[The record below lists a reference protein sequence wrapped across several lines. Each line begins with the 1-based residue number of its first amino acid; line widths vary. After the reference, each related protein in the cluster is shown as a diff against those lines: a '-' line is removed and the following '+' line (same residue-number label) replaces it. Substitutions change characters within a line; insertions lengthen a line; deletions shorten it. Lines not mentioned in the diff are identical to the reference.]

1 MTFTDVRNA
10 VVKGLEKHIG
20 CAVIPSEQIADKPRP
35 PYCYYSVLSPR
46 SSGHAFGLK
55 GIVETDDGTV
65 LRRSE
70 PVKATA
76 SFTFCSQDRQTED
89 GYIYGDDEA
98 LALAEKAHGF
108 FLLDG
113 HCIRADGEDIVVNT
127 VGPVGGRSGFVVEN
141 TVRRYGFDVK
151 LSYVRSDDMPATTI
165 AKATPIGDAHL

>member
-1 MTFTDVRNA
+1 MTFTEVRNLL
-10 VVKGLEKHIG
+10 VSGLEHHIG
-20 CAVIPSEQIADKPRP
+20 HPVVPSGQIADVPDF
-35 PYCYYSVLSPR
+35 PYCYYSIIAPR
-46 SSGHAFGLK
+46 ASSHAFGLK
-55 GIVETDDGTV
+55 GIVETDEGTV

-108 FLLDG
+108 FLLNG
-113 HCIRADGEDIVVNT
+113 HCIRVDGEDIVVNT